1 MPTADHGNF
10 DVAIEAS
17 RTLLRSTLAGI
28 IATGAPPQ
36 TVDSNGVRALVT
48 PQLSLNDV
56 LLSTDD
62 SFTASVDLAGSTIDV
77 QQVPF
82 LPNPIPP
89 GMGRIPLAGTVNV
102 TDTLEMRLTTFVV
115 DLSADAARGQPSVEV
130 HLDEVKLF
138 GSGWL
143 VMIAMYLDL
152 LGISRAKIIELL
164 ETGVHDAVVQSL
176 NAKGLVTLVPPPT
189 APALGLAPASAALL
203 TQRESLHLLYRY
215 GGTSGTPSLITR
227 SMLSPGSGERAA
239 LSLANAFILRDLLRP
254 AVAGALGLPAA
265 GFLPSHPCAWAGSA
279 SIGGTLPTGVASAG
293 FSSMLAGID
302 EAGLVHVVLV
312 ANATG
317 TRGSF
322 TLTAIVDISM
332 RLTVSQTGTGLSIS
346 MAPAGPPLVI
356 SDYSIA
362 WWVYTIAALA
372 GWGTVLAVLLII
384 DAFGGLFSNGPIS
397 GAVFAALPS
406 RSFSIPLP
414 LPGLALS
421 RVRQTQPDA
430 TRRILPSGLPD
441 PFRSHDLIMTF
452 V

>member
-17 RTLLRSTLAGI
+17 RILLRSSLAGI
-28 IATGAPPQ
+28 IATGAAPQ

-48 PQLSLNDV
+48 PQLSLKDV
-56 LLSTDD
+56 MLSTDD
-62 SFTASVDLAGSTIDV
+62 SFTASIDLAGSTIDV

-82 LPNPIPP
+82 LPGPIPP
-89 GMGRIPLAGTVNV
+89 GMGRIPLAGTLNV

-130 HLDEVKLF
+130 HLDEGVLF
-138 GSGWL
+138 GSGWF

-152 LGISRAKIIELL
+152 LGISRQKVVELL
-164 ETGVHDAVVQSL
+164 ETGVYDAVVQSL

-189 APALGLAPASAALL
+189 APALGLVPGSAALL

-227 SMLSPGSGERAA
+227 SMLAAGGGERAA
-239 LSLANAFILRDLLRP
+239 LSLSNAFILRDLLRP
-254 AVAGALGLPAA
+254 AVAGTLGLPAA
-265 GFLPSHPCAWAGSA
+265 GFLPSHPCAWVGSAPLAGS
-279 SIGGTLPTGVASAG
+279 LPTGLASAG
-293 FSSMLAGID
+293 FISMLAGID

-312 ANATG
+312 ATATG
-317 TRGSF
+317 TAGSF
-322 TLTAIVDISM
+322 TLTATIDISM
-332 RLTVSQTGTGLSIS
+332 RVTVSQTGTGLSIS
-346 MAPAGPPLVI
+346 IAPAGAPRVV

-362 WWVYTIAALA
+362 WWVYGIGALT
-372 GWGTVLAVLLII
+372 GSGTVLAVLAVI
-384 DAFGGLFSNGPIS
+384 DAFGGLFSDGPIS
-397 GAVFAALPS
+397 SAVFAALPS
-406 RSFSIPLP
+406 RSFSIPLA
-414 LPGLALS
+414 LPGLTLS

-430 TRRILPSGLPD
+430 TRRTLPSGLPD